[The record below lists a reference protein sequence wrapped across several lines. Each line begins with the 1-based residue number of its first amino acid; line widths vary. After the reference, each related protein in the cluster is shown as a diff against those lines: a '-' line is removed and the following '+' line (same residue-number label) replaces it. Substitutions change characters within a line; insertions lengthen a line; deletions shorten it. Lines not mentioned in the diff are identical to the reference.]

1 MENKTKMFPELRNLI
16 VARYQ
21 TMENFAKAMK
31 LSQATLSYKLNGKTQ
46 WRQNDIVRAC
56 DLLNIKDA
64 DVSYYFLR

>member
-31 LSQATLSYKLNGKTQ
+31 LSQTTLSYKLNGKTQ

>member
-1 MENKTKMFPELRNLI
+1 MEIKPKMFPELRNLI
-16 VARYQ
+16 VARFQ

-31 LSQATLSYKLNGKTQ
+31 LSQTTLSYKLNGKTQ